1 MLSSS
6 ARADMRVSGTYW
18 PPNGPKR
25 PRASGRVVT
34 GEGLFL
40 CLFVDG
46 SRRVL
51 GFSRRL
57 LRGGRGGL
65 GSRGAFLQ
73 LGLDTAKVTVQPAG
87 DNARQLEDG
96 EQQRE
101 RGRDAYSLNT
111 LDEANAAIL
120 PLDEK
125 MVAEMEDVPLRLERQ
140 LLAGDKLRH
149 RDLGREVAPQLVT
162 NGLEGAPL
170 SDWSVRRAL
179 DLDGNVRPLWMAGE
193 VRDVGE
199 HGLRGDIYLDA
210 ALDHRHRGL
219 LPEWGVW
226 WRILYPVRLA
236 RTLGDLDEGANLG
249 DVLHAVGLDAGG
261 DVDGPG
267 VDGAHGAGHVVGP
280 EAAGEHYRLLGR
292 HLRRDRPVQGD
303 AGAAVRPLDVGIQQ
317 EEGAAVHLR
326 QHLGGSLALADLQAL
341 QHRPLDEAADL
352 PGLGAGELYEVQAAL
367 PRDAVDRVGV
377 LVGEDADQQRTARA
391 QPLLPPFA

>member
-1 MLSSS
+1 M
-6 ARADMRVSGTYW
+6 M
-18 PPNGPKR
+18 
-25 PRASGRVVT
+25 
-34 GEGLFL
+34 
-40 CLFVDG
+40 
-46 SRRVL
+46 
-51 GFSRRL
+51 
-57 LRGGRGGL
+57 
-65 GSRGAFLQ
+65 
-73 LGLDTAKVTVQPAG
+73 
-87 DNARQLEDG
+87 
-96 EQQRE
+96 
-101 RGRDAYSLNT
+101 
-111 LDEANAAIL
+111 
-120 PLDEK
+120 
-125 MVAEMEDVPLRLERQ
+125 AEMEDVPLRLERQ

-170 SDWSVRRAL
+170 SDWSVRRTL

-219 LPEWGVW
+219 LSEWGVW

-236 RTLGDLDEGANLG
+236 RTLGGLDEGANLR

-267 VDGAHGAGHVVGP
+267 VDYRDGAGDVVRP
-280 EAAGEHYRLLGR
+280 QAAGEHHRLLGG

-326 QHLGGSLALADLQAL
+326 QHPGGGLALADLQAL
-341 QHRPLDEAADL
+341 QNRPLDERADL
-352 PGLGAGELYEVQAAL
+352 PGLGAGELDEVEAAL

-391 QPLLPPFA
+391 QALLHGFDGGGSGRGGALAEGVRYATALAHRHLAAAGREDDADEVGAVGGRRAGVSRFRYAADLNEGHANSSRIFAAGSRDVTSASPMSTASTRRARHRSMSARVKTPD